1 MIIFVVN
8 CGSSSIKYQL
18 LNMNGE
24 QVLAKGLIER
34 IGMEG
39 SVLKHT
45 PTGKYTVDISAEIPD
60 HSVGIQMALD
70 ALTNEEYGVID
81 SMDEIDAVGHRV
93 VHGGE
98 RFTDSVL
105 ISDDVLN
112 GIEACAEIAPL
123 HNPPNLYGIKACMRL
138 MYNTPQVAV
147 FDTAFHQTMPKVAY
161 LYGLPY
167 EMYVKYG
174 LRRYGFH
181 GTSHKYVAQ
190 QAAEMMGEHMSDLRF
205 ITCHLGNGASI
216 AAIKYG
222 KSIDTSMGYT
232 PLEGL
237 VMGTRSGEIDPAIIP
252 FLMEK
257 ENMNAQQIDDYLNR
271 RSGIL
276 GISGLSSDVRDLESA
291 ANRGDERSQLAID
304 IFAYKV
310 KKYIG
315 GYVAAMGGVDA
326 IIFTAGLG
334 ENSPFMRDKICN
346 GLEYLG
352 TRIDP
357 ELNKLRGKQMEISI
371 KRARVKIFVIPT
383 NEELVIARDTLNI
396 CRRIIKL

>member
-138 MYNTPQVAV
+138 MYNTPQVQLRVGQRAFAGFAAV
-147 FDTAFHQTMPKVAY
+147 AAAPDDVLAVRDDAADGHFALVCRLTRQRQRLMH
-161 LYGLPY
+161 
-167 EMYVKYG
+167 G
-174 LRRYGFH
+174 LRVCHPLALLRH
-181 GTSHKYVAQ
+181 G
-190 QAAEMMGEHMSDLRF
+190 
-205 ITCHLGNGASI
+205 N
-216 AAIKYG
+216 
-222 KSIDTSMGYT
+222 
-232 PLEGL
+232 
-237 VMGTRSGEIDPAIIP
+237 AIIIP
-252 FLMEK
+252 
-257 ENMNAQQIDDYLNR
+257 D
-271 RSGIL
+271 SGRFVKPCAKI
-276 GISGLSSDVRDLESA
+276 GIFWKKFCRNLS
-291 ANRGDERSQLAID
+291 
-304 IFAYKV
+304 
-310 KKYIG
+310 
-315 GYVAAMGGVDA
+315 
-326 IIFTAGLG
+326 
-334 ENSPFMRDKICN
+334 C
-346 GLEYLG
+346 
-352 TRIDP
+352 
-357 ELNKLRGKQMEISI
+357 
-371 KRARVKIFVIPT
+371 
-383 NEELVIARDTLNI
+383 
-396 CRRIIKL
+396 